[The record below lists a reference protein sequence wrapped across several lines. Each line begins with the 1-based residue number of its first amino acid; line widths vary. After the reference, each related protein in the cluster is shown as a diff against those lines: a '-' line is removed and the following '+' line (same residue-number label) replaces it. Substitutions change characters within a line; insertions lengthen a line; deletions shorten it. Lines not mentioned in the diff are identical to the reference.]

1 MGKDVEVA
9 ILFADVVGSTQLYE
23 QLGDIKARQMV
34 SRCLDIMREA
44 TEANQGTVIKTMGD
58 EVMSTF
64 PTADDAMNAAR
75 RMQERITTDSEL
87 AHDNGHVAIRIGCHY
102 GPVVQ
107 EHRDIFGSA
116 VHTANRMTSQAKA
129 KQIITTSATVERLSP
144 EWQSTARQIDIATV
158 RGKADEVVLFEVL
171 WQPDEATSMLP
182 TVGHGRPKTGAR
194 SKRLSLRYQGREV
207 TVGEGRKSATLG
219 RAEDNDV
226 VVKGNLISRVHAR
239 VEVSR
244 DKFTLVDES
253 TNGTFVQTS
262 AGEEIFVRRDSTQL
276 TGEGVIGLGRV
287 AQPGTALAVHYVIED

>member
-1 MGKDVEVA
+1 MGRDVEVA

-23 QLGDIKARQMV
+23 QLGDAQAREMV
-34 SRCLDIMREA
+34 ARCLEIMRDA
-44 TEANQGTVIKTMGD
+44 TETCAGTVIKTMGD

-64 PTADDAMNAAR
+64 PTADDAMNAAKK
-75 RMQERITTDSEL
+75 MQEAIAAEESL

-107 EHRDIFGSA
+107 ENRDIFGSA

-129 KQIITTSATVERLSP
+129 KQIITTSATVDQLSAD
-144 EWQSTARQIDIATV
+144 WHALVRQIDVATV
-158 RGKADEVVLFEVL
+158 RGRADEVVLFEVL

-182 TVGHGRPKTGAR
+182 TVGLGKSTSRTK
-194 SKRLSLRYQGREV
+194 KLSLSFQGQEI

-226 VVKGNLISRVHAR
+226 VVKGNLISRLHAR
-239 VEVSR
+239 VEVSKDR
-244 DKFTLVDES
+244 FTLVDES
-253 TNGTFVQTS
+253 TNGTFVQTG

-276 TGEGVIGLGRV
+276 IGVGTIGLGRV
-287 AQPGTALAVHYVIED
+287 AQPGSTLAVHYVVED